1 LDSNDKIFKRVL
13 LFSLIVFFALSIGI
27 FLPVKWIALLFH
39 HTGYYFIF
47 FAFVLWTL
55 LLAKVGYKKL
65 WPVLYKNYI
74 ALILSIVFII
84 LIFII
89 SPPKFKILADE
100 ANLVGVSM
108 SMHHD
113 KTVSL
118 PLQGLSIDY
127 EPSSYL
133 YSTGKRPL
141 LYPLIISF
149 IHSTLGYSANN
160 GLIVNFLSGVLILF
174 FFYLFL
180 TCFFPKFYAI
190 LSIII
195 MASFPNFVFWVTSS
209 GFESINLLFVIFV
222 FILFNKFLLYK
233 DVEIAELLFLS
244 LILLAQCRY
253 ESIIFF
259 TAIIL
264 LIPYLFNRRMIYK
277 YTFITYITPILL
289 VPIIWQRKLYI
300 HVSEPVRMGLEI
312 YEKTDQLFCFDNFIS
327 NISKNIFVLL
337 GLNSHYGFM
346 PVISILAMIGFYLI
360 VKKNIVGFSKTDL
373 DDELIYFYGLIILF
387 LFLII
392 YSSYYWGNFTLPI
405 SNRLALVCL
414 PFIVFSAIYCL
425 NKICGKLRNQKKV
438 FLIILL
444 LFQLIYYW
452 PYASEQKITN
462 GLSLTYEYNKVL
474 NYIETNFDIKNEKIL
489 IISDRPSLYLIHNY
503 GSVNFLY
510 ANKNKQKIEYY
521 FNHYYDHVVVM
532 QRYLQQTNKIK
543 KSNELDTSFKI
554 DELKNLKISHDMY
567 LKILKVNSI
576 S

>member
-1 LDSNDKIFKRVL
+1 LNSTDKIYKKIV
-13 LFSLIVFFALSIGI
+13 LFSLIVLFALFAGI

-47 FAFVLWTL
+47 SAFVLWAL
-55 LLAKVGYKKL
+55 LLSKVCYKRFL
-65 WPVLYKNYI
+65 PVLYKHYI
-74 ALILSIVFII
+74 GLLLSIILII

-118 PLQGLSIDY
+118 PLQGLSIEY
-127 EPSSYL
+127 EPSAYS
-133 YSTGKRPL
+133 YSTVKRPL
-141 LYPLIISF
+141 LYPLTISF
-149 IHSTLGYSANN
+149 IHSILGYNANN
-160 GLIVNFLSGVLILF
+160 GFIVNFLSGVLILF

-180 TCFFPKFYAI
+180 TYFFPKFYAI

-209 GFESINLLFVIFV
+209 GFESINLLFVIFI
-222 FILFNKFLLYK
+222 FILFHKFLIHK
-233 DVEIAELLFLS
+233 DVEVAELLFLS

-264 LIPYLFNRRMIYK
+264 LIPYLINRRIIHK

-289 VPIIWQRKLYI
+289 VPIIWQRKLCI
-300 HVSEPVRMGLEI
+300 HVSEPVRIGLEI
-312 YEKTDQLFCFDNFIS
+312 YEKTDKLFCLKNLFSNF
-327 NISKNIFVLL
+327 SKNVFVLL

-346 PVISILAMIGFYLI
+346 PVISLLAIIGFYLI

-373 DDELIYFYGLIILF
+373 KSELINLYGITSFF
-387 LFLII
+387 LLLII
-392 YSSYYWGNFTLPI
+392 YSSYYWGNFTFPV
-405 SNRLALVCL
+405 SNRLAMVFL
-414 PFIVFSAIYCL
+414 PFIILSAIYCL
-425 NKICGKLRNQKKV
+425 KKVCGKLQTQKKV
-438 FLIILL
+438 LMIILL
-444 LFQLIYYW
+444 AFHLIYYW
-452 PYASEQKITN
+452 PYASEQKIIN

-474 NYIETNFDIKNEKIL
+474 NYIKTNYDIKNEKIL
-489 IISDRPSLYLIHNY
+489 IISDRPNLYLIHNC
-503 GSVNFLY
+503 GSVNFSY
-510 ANKNKQKIEYY
+510 ANNNKEKIEYFFNNY
-521 FNHYYDHVVVM
+521 FDHIVVM
-532 QRYLQQTNKIK
+532 QRYLLKTKKTKKNNKID
-543 KSNELDTSFKI
+543 SSFKI
-554 DELKNLKISHDMY
+554 DELENVKITHDMY
-567 LKILKVNSI
+567 IKILKVSSI

>member
-1 LDSNDKIFKRVL
+1 MNSTDKIYKKII
-13 LFSLIVFFALSIGI
+13 LFSLIVLFSLFAGI

-39 HTGYYFIF
+39 HAGYYFIF
-47 FAFVLWTL
+47 SAFVLWAL
-55 LLAKVGYKKL
+55 LLVKFGYKRFL
-65 WPVLYKNYI
+65 PVLYKHYI
-74 ALILSIVFII
+74 GLILSIVLIV

-89 SPPKFKILADE
+89 SPPKFKILTDE

-108 SMHHD
+108 SMHYD

-127 EPSSYL
+127 EPSSYS

-141 LYPLIISF
+141 LYPLTISF
-149 IHSTLGYSANN
+149 IHSILGYSANN
-160 GLIVNFLSGVLILF
+160 GFIVNFLSGVLILF

-222 FILFNKFLLYK
+222 FILFHKFLIHK
-233 DVEIAELLFLS
+233 DVEVAELLFLS

-253 ESIIFF
+253 ESIIYF

-264 LIPYLFNRRMIYK
+264 LVPYLFNRSIIHK
-277 YTFITYITPILL
+277 YTFVTYITPILL
-289 VPIIWQRKLYI
+289 APVIWQRKLYV
-300 HVSEPVRMGLEI
+300 HVSEPVRIGLEI
-312 YEKTDQLFCFDNFIS
+312 YEKTDQLFCFNNFIS
-327 NISKNIFVLL
+327 NFSKNVFVLL

-346 PVISILAMIGFYLI
+346 PVISLLAIIGFYLI

-373 DDELIYFYGLIILF
+373 KNELIYFYGLTGFF
-387 LFLII
+387 LLLII
-392 YSSYYWGNFTLPI
+392 YSSYYWGYFTLPV
-405 SNRLALVCL
+405 SNRLALVFL

-425 NKICGKLRNQKKV
+425 NKICSKLQTQKKIL
-438 FLIILL
+438 LIIL
-444 LFQLIYYW
+444 FAFHLIYYW
-452 PYASEQKITN
+452 PYASDQKIIN

-474 NYIETNFDIKNEKIL
+474 NYIKKNYDIKHEKIL
-489 IISDRPSLYLIHNY
+489 IISDRPSLYLIHNC
-503 GSVNFLY
+503 GSVNFSY
-510 ANKNKQKIEYY
+510 ANNNKEKIEYFFNNY
-521 FNHYYDHVVVM
+521 FDHIIVM
-532 QRYLQQTNKIK
+532 QRYLLKTNKIK
-543 KSNELDTSFKI
+543 INNKLDSSFKI
-554 DELKNLKISHDMY
+554 DGLQNVKITHDMYIKILKIS
-567 LKILKVNSI
+567 SI